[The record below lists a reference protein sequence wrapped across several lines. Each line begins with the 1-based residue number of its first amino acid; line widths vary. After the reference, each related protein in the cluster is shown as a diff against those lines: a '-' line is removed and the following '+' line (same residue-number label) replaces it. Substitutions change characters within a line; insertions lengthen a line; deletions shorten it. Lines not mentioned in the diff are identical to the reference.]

1 MSRRVRRRALHPLWA
16 NLKLKSA
23 TRFPSLFCSIQYSTW
38 HTNSHRK
45 YRTCL
50 GSPPIKGHSKVTE
63 AFMFGE
69 VELQAYNA
77 DTNSTRISWR
87 DRESTLIT
95 ERIKIPA
102 SKIQLLEKSH
112 WHNYTQILARTKI
125 FFTLRNLSTE
135 LFFSRRELEVYGIR
149 TKMGI
154 GQTTTEESM
163 QESMGAVHYPSGGFN
178 GSRVDCY
185 WGLLASASSL
195 SSRVLRIRRALMVF
209 VSTHYPRPSAAADT
223 DHIRVTL
230 GHDAVNRL

>member
-50 GSPPIKGHSKVTE
+50 GWPPIKGHSKVTE

-135 LFFSRRELEVYGIR
+135 FFFLAANSKCTELERKWESDRRQRKKVCRNRWEQFIIPVTVSMARELIA
-149 TKMGI
+149 
-154 GQTTTEESM
+154 TE
-163 QESMGAVHYPSGGFN
+163 AY
-178 GSRVDCY
+178 
-185 WGLLASASSL
+185 
-195 SSRVLRIRRALMVF
+195 
-209 VSTHYPRPSAAADT
+209 
-223 DHIRVTL
+223 
-230 GHDAVNRL
+230 